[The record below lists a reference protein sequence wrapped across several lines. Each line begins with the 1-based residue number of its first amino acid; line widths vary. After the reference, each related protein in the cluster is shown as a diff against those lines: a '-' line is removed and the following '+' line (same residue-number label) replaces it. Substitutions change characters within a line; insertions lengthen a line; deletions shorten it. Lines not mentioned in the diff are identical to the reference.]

1 MFSVLYGYGPLLEE
15 FESNTE
21 TDTIIFVTVV
31 SVFEVYYFTRFIFT
45 ELIICS
51 LMTKLKQKA
60 LFCREIPST
69 CIGEITDSAKEIL
82 ATYDSV
88 HSGFG
93 CYFFFYLTLFQ
104 FLWLFS
110 IFVAFS
116 SVVPG
121 VFDSHSISTIAGF
134 FIFSLASGLQVSGL
148 VNCIDSGH
156 KSLGDL
162 ASVLRR
168 IIPDIRH
175 GNERRKIKTIV
186 QVGTL
191 F

>member
-1 MFSVLYGYGPLLEE
+1 
-15 FESNTE
+15 
-21 TDTIIFVTVV
+21 
-31 SVFEVYYFTRFIFT
+31 
-45 ELIICS
+45 
-51 LMTKLKQKA
+51 MTKLKQKA

-69 CIGEITDSAKEIL
+69 CIGEITDSAREIL

-93 CYFFFYLTLFQ
+93 CYFFFSLTLFQ

-134 FIFSLASGLQVSGL
+134 FIFSLASGLQVLGF

-175 GNERRKIKTIV
+175 GNERRKIKAII
-186 QVGTL
+186 QVGSL
-191 F
+191 FYCQIS

>member
-1 MFSVLYGYGPLLEE
+1 
-15 FESNTE
+15 
-21 TDTIIFVTVV
+21 
-31 SVFEVYYFTRFIFT
+31 
-45 ELIICS
+45 
-51 LMTKLKQKA
+51 MTKLKQKA
-60 LFCREIPST
+60 LLCQEIPST
-69 CIGEITDSAKEIL
+69 RTDEITDSAREIL

-93 CYFFFYLTLFQ
+93 CFLLFSISEFQ

-134 FIFSLASGLQVSGL
+134 FIFSLASCLQVSGL

-168 IIPDIRH
+168 IK
-175 GNERRKIKTIV
+175 KIIKDESST
-186 QVGTL
+186 VGTMNNEHEQ
-191 F
+191 